1 MLVNKK
7 WRLIGLVIACFA
19 LASAIALVGCSSGGA
34 SSDSASSDASA
45 SASASSDASASESAA
60 SDASASASAEASE
73 LPTVTPGVLTVATGN
88 PAWPPY
94 VMNDDPESGEG
105 FEAALTY
112 AVAEKMGFAKDKVV
126 WVRTGFDEA
135 ITPGDKDWD
144 MNIQQYGITEE
155 RKQAVDFSSPYFK
168 PTQAIVVDSA
178 EGHDKFAKATTCA
191 ELADAVIGAE
201 AGSTSYTWGM
211 DKINGNIQV
220 FNSNAD
226 AAAAL
231 NAHQIDGII
240 LDTPTAVYMAD
251 PEMEELDSAVLI
263 GQIPGSEAD
272 PLAFLLPKDSK
283 LTAAVSEAVDA
294 LEADGTLQQLTDTWM
309 ADYTTDVPVLG

>member
-1 MLVNKK
+1 MLENKK
-7 WRLIGLVIACFA
+7 WKLIGFVIACAA
-19 LASAIALVGCSSGGA
+19 LVAAIALVGCSSGGA
-34 SSDSASSDASA
+34 S
-45 SASASSDASASESAA
+45 SESAA
-60 SDASASASAEASE
+60 SDASASASAEAAD
-73 LPTVTPGVLTVATGN
+73 LATVTPGVLTVATGN

-112 AVAEKMGFAKDKVV
+112 AVAEKLGFSKDQVV

-135 ITPGDKDWD
+135 ITPGTKDWD
-144 MNIQQYGITEE
+144 MNIQQFGITEE
-155 RKQAVDFSSPYFK
+155 RKQAVDFSSPYFT
-168 PTQAIVVDSA
+168 PTQAVVVDSA
-178 EGHDKFAKATTCA
+178 EGHDTYAKATSCA
-191 ELADAVIGAE
+191 DLADAVIGAE

-211 DKINGNIQV
+211 ERINGNIQV

-240 LDTPTAVYMAD
+240 IDTPTAVYMAD

-263 GQIPGSEAD
+263 GQIAGSEAD
-272 PLAFLLPKDSK
+272 PLAFLLPKDSA
-283 LTAAVSEAVDA
+283 LTPAVSEAIDA
-294 LEADGTLQQLTDTWM
+294 LAADGTLQQLTDKWM
-309 ADYTTDVPVLG
+309 ADYTTDVPVLE